1 MTAQHLDDLIAAQRK
16 LLWPLSSQER
26 ERRLNEVR
34 ADYVYEQ
41 QLDAVASAMGSTDPF
56 RIGHDCSNPAGHQF
70 IASCDEVVCLHC
82 ARIAWI

>member
-41 QLDAVASAMGSTDPF
+41 ELEAVAGAIGAADPF
-56 RIGHDCSNPAGHQF
+56 GIDHDCDHAAGHKF
-70 IASCDEVVCLHC
+70 ESICGDVICIHC
-82 ARIAWI
+82 GRIAL